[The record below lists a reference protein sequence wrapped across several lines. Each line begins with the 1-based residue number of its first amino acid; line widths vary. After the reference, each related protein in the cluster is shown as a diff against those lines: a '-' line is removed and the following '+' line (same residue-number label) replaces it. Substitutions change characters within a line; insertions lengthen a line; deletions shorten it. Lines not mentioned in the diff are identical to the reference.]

1 MDVVIVNPICTD
13 MVQQTLTTTTH
24 VVMMGIQKRT
34 RSYVEQTLHND
45 FIPLAIEMYECF
57 HSCFN
62 SFLTTCA

>member
-1 MDVVIVNPICTD
+1 